1 MHLKLMIVLVALSC
15 AYASVDVVGCSW
27 GNFVAWG
34 EAPGISYL
42 AEIEGSQD
50 TLEFGQDSPTLG
62 FAVIDGEP
70 RLVMTTSSYMQA
82 VDDTLY
88 LIDPSPL
95 SVVTSRAVASTDLCW
110 LNDPGYA
117 EGTIQVA
124 RHQNEDDAFY
134 ISADAYLPISGGMEC
149 NVISARFQCD
159 TSGDMYITDT
169 LGVSLDSY
177 YASINSYSRPV
188 CCSSTTPT
196 QLWSYH
202 NGVGTPGLSHY
213 VGIHQID
220 GDAVPGDFEPMLH
233 DVFHFDYCD
242 GEIRAVGSCMDAVL
256 GFWTTANDT
265 ELWYSM
271 FLPGTVEVVYSEPAP
286 YDIPVLSAIAM
297 SANPLDYGLLLVWQ
311 DADEIRC
318 AHWDNEWNSFYY
330 VVETGVP
337 YLYNSN
343 LAVCSIDSGY
353 VVAWSAAPVPETRF
367 IQRGD
372 VTSVDETQETA
383 SGNGILIT
391 PNPVAAGRSIMIR
404 AGSAS
409 AITFIEIYDLHGRLM
424 AQIDPDKSGV
434 TCYDTSDM
442 PPGTYIVRSR
452 TANGDSSQKIILLRN
467 D

>member
-1 MHLKLMIVLVALSC
+1 MIVLVALTC
-15 AYASVDVVGCSW
+15 AYGAVDVVGCSW

-34 EAPGISYL
+34 DPPGISYL

-50 TLEFGQDSPTLG
+50 TLEFGQYYPTLG

-70 RLVMTTSSYMQA
+70 RLIITTSSYLQL

-110 LNDPGYA
+110 LSEPDYA
-117 EGTIQVA
+117 EGTIQAA
-124 RHQNEDDAFY
+124 RHQNEEDAFY
-134 ISADAYLPISGGMEC
+134 VSADAYLPISGDMQC

-169 LGVSLDSY
+169 LGVSMDTY
-177 YASINSYSRPV
+177 YGSINSYSRPV
-188 CCSSTTPT
+188 CCGSSTPT

-202 NGVGTPGLSHY
+202 NGFGTPCLSHH
-213 VGIHQID
+213 VGVHQIN
-220 GDAVPGDFEPMLH
+220 GDPVSGDFEPMLYGS
-233 DVFHFDYCD
+233 FHYEECD
-242 GEIRAVGSCMDAVL
+242 GEIRAVGSCMDEVL

-271 FLPGTVEVVYSEPAP
+271 FQPGDTTAVHSEPAP

-311 DADEIRC
+311 DAGEIRC
-318 AHWDNEWNSFYY
+318 AHWNGEWNSYHH

-337 YLYNSN
+337 DLFNGD

-353 VVAWSAAPVPETRF
+353 VVAWSSTPVPETRF
-367 IQRGD
+367 IQRDD
-372 VTSVDETQETA
+372 VTSVGEAQETA

-391 PNPVAAGRSIMIR
+391 PNPVAAGYPIMIR
-404 AGSAS
+404 TGSAP
-409 AITFIEIYDLHGRLM
+409 AITGIEVYDLHGRLM
-424 AQIDPDKSGV
+424 AQIEPDKSGA
-434 TCYDTSDM
+434 TCFNTSEM

-452 TANGDSSQKIILLRN
+452 TANGDSSQKIILLCN
-467 D
+467 